1 MSHHDAVASVFA
13 SINVGEPTA
22 AAGWSLFPLF
32 PTVPPTVSLLTVRA
46 ASERGLARIEE
57 LPGGASVR
65 ALFLHNEATLPVLV
79 SDGDL
84 FVAGRQDRIADRP
97 MVVGAGVKREVP
109 VSCVEQGRWAT
120 RDRDDFRVHADSA
133 DLRVRHRRMTDPADS
148 ARPDQNRTWQAVA
161 EHRTARGHH
170 DRTGSLVASQAQPEA
185 RVEALVAALPYV
197 YGAAG
202 LALCHDTAAGPRVA
216 LLCWCVDPAVTADAW
231 TGLVRTTLS
240 SLPAG
245 TKTPKLSR
253 TELRSLMARLARS
266 PKRVTDDDDTGTVL
280 AFASGKTAG
289 RLLVHNG
296 RPVQLVALR
305 A

>member
-1 MSHHDAVASVFA
+1 MPHHEALASVFA

-22 AAGWSLFPLF
+22 AAGWSLFPFF
-32 PTVPPTVSLLTVRA
+32 PTVAPTVSLLTVRA

-57 LPGGASVR
+57 LPGGPSVR
-65 ALFLHNEATLPVLV
+65 ALFLHNGATLPLLV
-79 SDGDL
+79 SEGDL

-97 MVVGAGVKREVP
+97 MVVLAGAKREVP

-120 RDRDDFRVHADSA
+120 GERDDFRVHPDSA
-133 DLRVRHRRMTDPADS
+133 DLRVRHRRMTDPGNA
-148 ARPDQNRTWQAVA
+148 ARPDQGRTWQAVA

-170 DRTGSLVASQAQPEA
+170 DRTGSLVASQSQPEP
-185 RVEALVAALPYV
+185 RVDALVAGLPYV
-197 YGAAG
+197 YGATG

-216 LLCWCVDPAVTADAW
+216 MLCWCVDPAVSADAW
-231 TGLVRTTLS
+231 TGLVRTAVS

-245 TKTPKLSR
+245 TKAPKLSR
-253 TELRSLMARLARS
+253 TELRSLMTRLAGA
-266 PKRVTDDDDTGTVL
+266 PKRVTDDDDAGTVL